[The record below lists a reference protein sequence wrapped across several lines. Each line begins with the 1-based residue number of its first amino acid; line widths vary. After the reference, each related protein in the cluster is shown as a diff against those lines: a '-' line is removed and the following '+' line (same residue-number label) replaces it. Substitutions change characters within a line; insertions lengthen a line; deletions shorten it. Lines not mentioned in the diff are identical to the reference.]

1 MNKFLER
8 FYNVSHVWC
17 LINQYLFIYLHIQ
30 KDSKIYSSDANPYD
44 RIMEFII
51 RQVEQYD

>member
-1 MNKFLER
+1 MNKFPER